1 MAEPQII
8 FAEDV
13 NPALE
18 KMALTVG
25 GLVDAVRY
33 ADAERALCTA
43 HDPRGFDLITMNAR
57 LARALRDQF
66 VGEEWEL
73 DETDNQPGIRNPR
86 LKLRVIPC
94 NFDQNAG
101 NRLTDP
107 TNLREKGAAS
117 SSKAQCNKTAWLP
130 GLEPVA
136 QDEPEEYDTFVLG
149 TYVDDDGVVRAEL
162 SRPLNFSSGKYTQ
175 FQPRIIL
182 LTGDEDHVG
191 GGRQPREEP
200 TEIIDIAVTRK

>member
-1 MAEPQII
+1 MTETQII
-8 FAEDV
+8 AADDV
-13 NPALE
+13 SSALE
-18 KMALTVG
+18 QMALTVD

-43 HDPRGFDLITMNAR
+43 HDPKGFDLITMNAR
-57 LARALRDQF
+57 LARALRDHF

-101 NRLTDP
+101 NRLADP
-107 TNLREKGAAS
+107 TNLREKGTAS
-117 SSKAQCNKTAWLP
+117 SSKVQCNKTAWLP

-136 QDEPEEYDTFVLG
+136 QDELEEYATFVLG

-191 GGRQPREEP
+191 GDRQPREQP